1 MSSSLSSDS
10 DNVGGSEGCCLVFM
24 WLGLSGGGGG
34 NGLDIDLLMDGLDGL
49 GVSLIKFIKSS
60 IPENISSVTAIV

>member
-10 DNVGGSEGCCLVFM
+10 DNVGGSEGCCLMFV
-24 WLGLSGGGGG
+24 WLGGGGAG
-34 NGLDIDLLMDGLDGL
+34 NGLDIDLSMVGLDGLNL